1 MEQTKRGSGS
11 CILYR
16 KRQYKLDTKSSN
28 RKKCREKWQ
37 AKKGKDKKAVSPT
50 LTFFSDFE
58 ENGKREPSP
67 SYFTELPMEGTSS
80 ARRNGKGLS
89 GDKEVSLSPVGVKLY
104 FRPGLHTEAVKEGL
118 QQALRHECTVVQ
130 IDLGCALQVRD
141 I

>member
-1 MEQTKRGSGS
+1 MA
-11 CILYR
+11 
-16 KRQYKLDTKSSN
+16 
-28 RKKCREKWQ
+28 

-50 LTFFSDFE
+50 LTLFSDFE
-58 ENGKREPSP
+58 ENCKPEPSP
-67 SYFTELPMEGTSS
+67 SYFTELPMEGTTS
-80 ARRNGKGLS
+80 ARRGGNGRVS
-89 GDKEVSLSPVGVKLY
+89 GDDEVSLPPVGVKLY